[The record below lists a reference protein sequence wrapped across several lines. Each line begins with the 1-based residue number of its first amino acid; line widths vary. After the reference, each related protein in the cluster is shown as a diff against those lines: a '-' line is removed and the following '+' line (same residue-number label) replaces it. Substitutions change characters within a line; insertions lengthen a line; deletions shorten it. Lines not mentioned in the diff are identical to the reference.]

1 MRKEL
6 GKLYI
11 NFFRSVPKSLSYP
24 YRILPFRAWFY
35 ILQLQKHASLLSIS
49 LPARKLAIR
58 INNPRQIYPFA
69 TCISRCGRS
78 QQSVPEYICVI
89 ITARN
94 SRARAIMRVIVWLT
108 KRPGQNDGCVLLFD
122 RCARAIGR
130 YTRSR
135 TLVDSDILWPS
146 SELRETQADNSSNGR
161 SNDSQQKERDG
172 EKERRGRKGMD
183 GAKFPSP
190 LLYRARGSLARSLTR
205 RRAAASCRSANRA
218 RNEFLMIVL
227 FFLVVFCSLFFVYF
241 FHTFFLIPR
250 DDGIYRALA
259 PRTSRRARS
268 VVNNEWAFYCRRPSR
283 VYFLRFHRTFP
294 WLQSVRYSKAARYI
308 GLTFFAAKKWMPC
321 GL

>member
-35 ILQLQKHASLLSIS
+35 ILQLQKRASLLSIS

-89 ITARN
+89 ITARS

-122 RCARAIGR
+122 RRARAIGR

-135 TLVDSDILWPS
+135 TRRLRYPLTVIRIARNVNGQLVKRAIQRQSA
-146 SELRETQADNSSNGR
+146 EREGR
-161 SNDSQQKERDG
+161 RERAKG
-172 EKERRGRKGMD
+172 EEGYGRREISIAIIISRER
-183 GAKFPSP
+183 
-190 LLYRARGSLARSLTR
+190 LARSLVN
-205 RRAAASCRSANRA
+205 APSSCRFVPKRKSRA
-218 RNEFLMIVL
+218 KRVSNDR
-227 FFLVVFCSLFFVYF
+227 SLFPCCFLFSF
-241 FHTFFLIPR
+241 FCVFFSHFFLIPR

-283 VYFLRFHRTFP
+283 VYFLRFHRTSP

-308 GLTFFAAKKWMPC
+308 GLPFFAAKKRMPC